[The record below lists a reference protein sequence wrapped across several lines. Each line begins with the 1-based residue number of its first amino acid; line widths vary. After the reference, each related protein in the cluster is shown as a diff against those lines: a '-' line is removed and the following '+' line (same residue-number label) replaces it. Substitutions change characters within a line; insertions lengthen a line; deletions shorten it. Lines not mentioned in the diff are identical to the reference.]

1 MKKTLLILFAL
12 VQISVYGQLEY
23 TFVKSTGTYT
33 ELVSPTVVP
42 GAWTQTFKT
51 KLPFSFTYFSKPFD
65 SLKIIPNTIS
75 FTASKDDVISM
86 GQEYYY
92 DTLNMKPAESE
103 ISYLIAGTTPNRIVK
118 VQFKNLKVVP
128 YDTAEH
134 YIVNGQIW
142 LYETTN
148 NIEFHFGPSDITD
161 INFTDYY
168 FGFRDSDGSPYLA
181 ISGTAANPSLVKV
194 ANAGTF
200 KGISSQPAN
209 GTIYTF
215 APYIPSSN
223 LSGILKPYQ
232 FATTKDGFKILS
244 TSKVEFKITN
254 MLGVNLQSEIVE
266 GNEIFSFNTSH
277 LSTGMYLV
285 EVVSNDQTFFEKII
299 VQ

>member
-1 MKKTLLILFAL
+1 MKKSLLILFAL

-33 ELVSPTVVP
+33 ELVSPTIVP
-42 GAWTQTFKT
+42 TAWSQTFKT

-92 DTLNMKPAESE
+92 DTLDMKPAESE

-161 INFTDYY
+161 INFTNYY

-181 ISGTAANPSLVKV
+181 ISGSAANPSLVKV
-194 ANAGTF
+194 VNAGTF
-200 KGISSQPAN
+200 NGISSQPAD

-215 APYIPSSN
+215 APYVPSSSVN
-223 LSGILKPYQ
+223 GIVKPYQ
-232 FATTKDGFKILS
+232 FANTKDGFKILS
-244 TSKVEFKITN
+244 TTQTELKIEN
-254 MLGVNLQSEIVE
+254 LLGQTVGSEIISA
-266 GNEIFSFNTSH
+266 NEIFSYKTAQ
-277 LSTGMYLV
+277 LSKGMYLLT
-285 EVVSNDQTFFEKII
+285 VVSNDQTFFEKII